1 MKTTIAPTL
10 LLTLALSAL
19 TAFGQQPLTTEIP
32 PEVIEGTP
40 MPIDMPNLLP
50 APKEAPTFNV
60 PEGTVLLSRGKTVT
74 ASDDFP
80 VLGEIAQ
87 ITDGEKEGGEGY
99 FVELMGGR
107 QWVQIDLGQTSN
119 IAAVWVWHFHSQLR
133 AYHDVIVQVSDDPA
147 FEKDVTTIFN
157 NDYDN
162 SSGLGKGSDRPYVDS
177 RFGLLV
183 DGRGA
188 KGRYVRLWSKGN
200 TSGDAN
206 HYIEVEVFGT
216 PAS

>member
-1 MKTTIAPTL
+1 MKHLLATTAAVL
-10 LLTLALSAL
+10 LLLPAPGSA
-19 TAFGQQPLTTEIP
+19 QQPLVTEIP

-40 MPIDMPNLLP
+40 MPIDVPNLLP
-50 APKEAPTFNV
+50 APKEAPKLNV
-60 PEGTVLLSRGKTVT
+60 PEGTVLLSRGKPVT

-99 FVELMGGR
+99 FVELMSGP
-107 QWVQIDLGQTSN
+107 QWVQIDLGQTSS

-133 AYHDVIVQVSDDPA
+133 AYHDVVVQISDDPE
-147 FEKDVTTIFN
+147 FQQNVTTIFN

-162 SSGLGKGSDRPYVDS
+162 SSALGKGSDRPYVDS

-188 KGRYVRLWSKGN
+188 KGRFVRLWSNGN

-216 PAS
+216 PAP